1 MGGAVRGV
9 EVRETSIRL
18 FFVFEGQRYR
28 ETLTVA
34 GQPMKPTPANIKYAS
49 RLLAKI
55 REAIRL
61 GTFVF
66 AEYFP
71 DSKNAERACTEAQT
85 FGQIAQ
91 LWLDSKGQLKAATR
105 DQYENAVG
113 VWKRILG
120 EHTLIDRLD
129 HKQLAAK
136 IGKHTWAS
144 PKSANNYLIVLRGIL
159 AFEYSGPRAA
169 SNPMAGIRNF
179 KRVKTIIDPLTRDE
193 RDKIL
198 DDMRRHYDE
207 RVVAYFQW
215 AFYTGMRPEEIIALR
230 WGDIDFGGATVR
242 IQRVRTFRG
251 SERAGTK
258 TDAERD
264 VDLVAEAMAALRM
277 MKPHTFMKGA

>member
-18 FFVFEGQRYR
+18 FFVFEGQRFR
-28 ETLTVA
+28 ETLTIGGLPVR
-34 GQPMKPTPANIKYAS
+34 PTPKNVKYAE
-49 RLLAKI
+49 RTLAEM
-55 REAIRL
+55 REKIRL

-71 DSKNAERACTEAQT
+71 DSKNAEQGHSQAQT

-136 IGKHTWAS
+136 VGKHTWAS
-144 PKSANNYLIVLRGIL
+144 AKSANNYLIVLRGIL

-169 SNPMAGIRNF
+169 LNPMAGIRNF
-179 KRVKTIIDPLTRDE
+179 KRVKTIICLLYTSPSPRD
-193 RDKIL
+193 
-198 DDMRRHYDE
+198 
-207 RVVAYFQW
+207 
-215 AFYTGMRPEEIIALR
+215 
-230 WGDIDFGGATVR
+230 
-242 IQRVRTFRG
+242 
-251 SERAGTK
+251 S
-258 TDAERD
+258 
-264 VDLVAEAMAALRM
+264 
-277 MKPHTFMKGA
+277 